1 MSSESKQSFKQALGS
16 KELAFFNELAKKSFS
31 DQAVAFLNAYWAEV
45 GSQADFIFNV
55 SWRVMKETDMH
66 YKGVE
71 YIHLY
76 EEGINLDF
84 DAGLYFFE
92 KLCKYCDDQKNE
104 YCTDEYADSMPVMMT
119 SIVRKKELR
128 NKVDVNFDGRVSFIE
143 FLLYQYQ
150 AFANPASFCER
161 AMAVGDEPADV
172 RAARLALIEVQK
184 LINKYEAKKMALE
197 KKSKKKGIKGLTAK
211 NELAQLASS
220 PEAEALNRMLITAEA
235 KVRIVSRKY
244 KGKSVTTGGTK
255 VASGGAVWWL
265 EKDLKEK
272 KRRRGGK

>member
-1 MSSESKQSFKQALGS
+1 MSVKSFKQALGS
-16 KELAFFNELAKKSFS
+16 AELSFFNELAKKSFS

-55 SWRVMKETDMH
+55 SWRIMKETDMH
-66 YKGVE
+66 YKGCE

-76 EEGINLDF
+76 DEGINLDF

-92 KLCKYCDDQKNE
+92 KLCKYCDDEKND
-104 YCTDEYADSMPVMMT
+104 YITDEYKDSMPTMMT

-161 AMAVGDEPADV
+161 AMNVADEPADV
-172 RAARLALIEVQK
+172 RAARLALLEIEK
-184 LINKYEAKKMALE
+184 LIKKYEAKKFALE
-197 KKSKKKGIKGLTAK
+197 QKSKMKGVKGLGAK
-211 NELAQLASS
+211 NKLAQLSSS
-220 PEAEALNRMLITAEA
+220 PEAQELNRLLITAEA
-235 KVRIVSRKY
+235 AVRMVKRKY
-244 KGKSVTTGGTK
+244 KGKQLNTGGGT
-255 VASGGAVWWL
+255 AIATGGSVWWL